1 MGEHA
6 TPIAATTRE
15 STCPFCGLL
24 CDDVVVEQRANGIL
38 EVTAKGCALSR
49 EGFARAVPRAAEPSV
64 HGTPATFDAA
74 VRAAAAI
81 LREATL
87 PLIGGLATD
96 IAGMRAV
103 LELADACGAV
113 LDHMNSGAKFR
124 NLLAFQDR
132 GWITATLAEAR
143 HRADIFL
150 VVGTDVATR
159 YPRFFERIVAPTAGL
174 FELPAGGRE
183 LVFLGEKS
191 PPREAVGRVS
201 RIQCAQ
207 TALPDV
213 LGALAALIDKK
224 RLDAKEIAGVRVG
237 DLAQLAERM
246 RAARFGVITWAAPD
260 LDFPHAELAVQSIG
274 RILNLLNRSTRFTGL
289 PLGGTEAD
297 LTADAAL
304 LWQVGFPFRTS
315 FAQGRPHYDPY
326 LLNGARLLAERE
338 VDALVWIATLGDRS
352 PPPVTDIP
360 LVLIA
365 PPWNAAGNRCDVFLP
380 VGTPGIDHAGHLVRT
395 DKVVSMRVQQ
405 LRETNLPSVA
415 NAVRAILGA
424 L

>member
-1 MGEHA
+1 MGEE
-6 TPIAATTRE
+6 AAPNARTRRE
-15 STCPFCGLL
+15 TTCPFCGLL
-24 CDDVVVEQRANGIL
+24 CDDVVVETRANGAL
-38 EVTAKGCALSR
+38 MVSAKGCALS
-49 EGFARAVPRAAEPSV
+49 EKGFARAVPHQAEPSV
-64 HGTPATFDAA
+64 RGAAASVDAA

-81 LREATL
+81 LREANL

-103 LELADACGAV
+103 LELADSCGAV
-113 LDHMNSGAKFR
+113 LDHMNSAAKFR

-159 YPRFFERIVAPTAGL
+159 YPRFFERIVAPSTGL
-174 FELPAGGRE
+174 FELPADGRE
-183 LVFLGEKS
+183 LVFLGHEA
-191 PPREAVGRVS
+191 PPSEAVGRVS
-201 RIQCAQ
+201 WIRCAQ
-207 TALPDV
+207 AALPDA
-213 LGALAALIDKK
+213 LRTLAALVDDK
-224 RLDAKEIAGVRVG
+224 RLDAKEVSGVDVEE
-237 DLAQLAERM
+237 LAQLATRI
-246 RAARFGVITWAAPD
+246 RAARFGVITWIAPD
-260 LDFPHAELAVQSIG
+260 LDFPHAELAVQSIA
-274 RILNLLNRSTRFTGL
+274 RILNTLNRSTRFTGL

-304 LWQVGFPFRTS
+304 LWQVGYPFRTS
-315 FAQGRPHYDPY
+315 FAHGGPNYDPY

-360 LVLIA
+360 VVLIA
-365 PPWNAAGNRCDVFLP
+365 PPWNAAGKRCDVYLP

-395 DKVVSMRVQQ
+395 DKVVSMRVRQ
-405 LRETNLPSVA
+405 LRKTNLPSVA
-415 NAVRAILGA
+415 DTVRAILGA

>member
-1 MGEHA
+1 MSERG
-6 TPIAATTRE
+6 TPSAAKTCET
-15 STCPFCGLL
+15 TCPFCGLL
-24 CDDVVVEQRANGIL
+24 CDDVVVERGANGAL
-38 EVTAKGCALSR
+38 AVTDKGCALSR
-49 EGFARAVPRAAEPSV
+49 EGFARAMPHNAEPSV
-64 HGTPATFDAA
+64 RGTPVSLDAA

-81 LREATL
+81 LRDATL
-87 PLIGGLATD
+87 PMIGGLATD

-143 HRADIFL
+143 HRADIFF
-150 VVGTDVATR
+150 VVGTDIATR
-159 YPRFFERIVAPTAGL
+159 YPRFFERIVAPREGL
-174 FELPAGGRE
+174 FELPKERE
-183 LVFLGEKS
+183 VVFLGGAS
-191 PPREAVGRVS
+191 PPREAVGRIS

-207 TALPDV
+207 AALPDV
-213 LGALAALIDKK
+213 LGTLAALIDGK
-224 RLDAKEIAGVRVG
+224 RLDAKEIGGVRVD
-237 DLAQLAERM
+237 DLAQLAVRM
-246 RAARFGVITWAAPD
+246 RAARFGVITWVAPD
-260 LDFPHAELAVQSIG
+260 LDFPHAELAVQSIA
-274 RILNLLNRSTRFTGL
+274 RILNTLNRSTRFNGL

-304 LWQVGFPFRTS
+304 LWQVGYPFRTG
-315 FAQGRPHYDPY
+315 FAQGGPSYDPY

-338 VDALVWIATLGDRS
+338 VDALVWIAALGDRS
-352 PPPVTDIP
+352 PPPLTGIP
-360 LVLIA
+360 LVMIA
-365 PPWNAAGNRCDVFLP
+365 PPWNAAGKQCDVLLP

-395 DKVVSMRVQQ
+395 DKVVSMRVQR

-415 NAVRAILGA
+415 DTVRAILGA